1 LEVLEISKPK
11 EKPKPPPPKRPKKRK
26 LTPRNQRRVDINQLT
41 DEQLEA
47 MIYDSPAL
55 FDEDEL

>member
-1 LEVLEISKPK
+1 
-11 EKPKPPPPKRPKKRK
+11 
-26 LTPRNQRRVDINQLT
+26 VDFEQLT

-47 MIYDSPAL
+47 MIFDNPEA